1 MGNTA
6 VLRFRDFETK
16 TVEVHRQIINQTGAV
31 WWAWWKKESEDGK
44 LEVLEELA
52 RACPLDVG
60 LVNRLTD
67 TRFVARCTRV
77 AYSVDGT
84 PLSTPEPARTPVYY
98 RQDSFPA
105 WFLFSSVESVRS
117 DDWDRRF
124 GGVPVGEPT
133 LFLIPTNSADQARAL
148 LTEKPTRKPISI
160 RSPVILHLS
169 DLHFGSDYGFPLR
182 RREVPT
188 LQQTLDETIGQGL
201 VRMGSPP
208 IGLLII
214 SGDITTRGEGNGFL
228 EAQSFLSSLLPRLHL
243 SSDQVVIVPGNH
255 DILLDDRQLTR
266 NYSSEQ
272 PFRNFLNLVYGS
284 NELELNRLHWFS
296 SPEKDI
302 IILALNSI
310 RPRAETTMEYG
321 YIGRDL
327 YGPLVDEAGRLN
339 SEIQSKQGIP
349 PISMAVLH
357 DHVLPTPLVEDP
369 DPQARRPISLT
380 LDAGQLIEDL
390 QRANVGMILHAHQHV
405 PFVGSTSRGC
415 RNQNGDW
422 TMAHPVYVIGG
433 GSCSVKVDRLWNQM
447 RNNSLGV
454 YVPRQDEMTIGVF
467 QFAPGVEF
475 QEMMKLSIPL

>member
-357 DHVLPTPLVEDP
+357 HHVLPTPLVENP
-369 DPQARRPISLT
+369 DPQAQCHVDKRVRGFEVAVALT
-380 LDAGQLIEDL
+380 EG
-390 QRANVGMILHAHQHV
+390 
-405 PFVGSTSRGC
+405 GC
-415 RNQNGDW
+415 WVFNG
-422 TMAHPVYVIGG
+422 
-433 GSCSVKVDRLWNQM
+433 
-447 RNNSLGV
+447 
-454 YVPRQDEMTIGVF
+454 E
-467 QFAPGVEF
+467 
-475 QEMMKLSIPL
+475 

>member
-31 WWAWWKKESEDGK
+31 WWAWWKKESEDGQ
-44 LEVLEELA
+44 LQVLDELA

-84 PLSTPEPARTPVYY
+84 PLSTPEPARTPGYY

-105 WFLFSSVESVRS
+105 WFLLSSIESVRS

-133 LFLIPTNSADQARAL
+133 LFLISKDEADQARTP
-148 LTEKPTRKPISI
+148 LTDKPTRKPTNI
-160 RSPVILHLS
+160 RSSVILHLS

-188 LQQTLDETIGQGL
+188 LQQTLDETIERGL
-201 VRMGSPP
+201 VQMGSPP

-228 EAQSFLSSLLPRLHL
+228 EAQSFLASLLARLDL

-255 DILLDDRQLTR
+255 DILLDDPQLTR

-296 SPEKDI
+296 SPDKDI
-302 IILALNSI
+302 IVLALNSI

-327 YGPLVDEAGRLN
+327 YGPLVDDAARLN
-339 SEIQSKQGIP
+339 SEIQSKKGIP

-357 DHVLPTPLVEDP
+357 HHVLPTPLVEDP

-390 QRANVGMILHAHQHV
+390 QRANVGMILHGHQHV
-405 PFVGSTSRGC
+405 PFIGATSRGC

-433 GSCSVKVDRLWNQM
+433 GSCGVRVDRLWNQM

-454 YVPRQDEMTIGVF
+454 YVPRRDEMAIRVF